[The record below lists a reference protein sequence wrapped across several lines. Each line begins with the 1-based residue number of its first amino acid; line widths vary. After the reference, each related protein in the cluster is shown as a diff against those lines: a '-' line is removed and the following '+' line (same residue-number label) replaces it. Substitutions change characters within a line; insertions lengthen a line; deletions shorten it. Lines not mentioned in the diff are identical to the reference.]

1 MHRTAAARI
10 KKAGGLLAI
19 LIIATVI
26 AAGELA
32 HNPAALPAAAAI
44 QDFSAAQRYVFVPS
58 RSTPAVAV
66 IEKDTDKVVGTL
78 ESGVVPA
85 QVVVSESVG
94 KLAAID
100 AISRR
105 ISIVDLRSGKKNGVD
120 LNFMP
125 QRLLNSA
132 DGNLVAAAD
141 LAGGTVA
148 FIELV
153 REREVSRIAGL
164 QAIRDLLFGAD
175 GAFLYTAAEGLNG
188 IGVVDIARGKLIEEI
203 PTYGTASG
211 DVSGLTRSP
220 SGRLG
225 YAKSRGGRA
234 ISVLDLSNF
243 RPVRQLDVGRAA
255 TKVFP
260 TGFGGYLVV
269 PDNVERTVTVIAN
282 SSMSVAAMLK
292 GAAEMTT
299 VYSGWFDTLA
309 LVPSRSERKLLIYD
323 LDQLANGGEVSLQG
337 TPGPG
342 AVTPE
347 GTKLYLALEG
357 THQVAVIDLQKRQLV
372 KTVDVGHEP
381 LAAIMARSFDIC
393 HN

>member
-1 MHRTAAARI
+1 MDRTAAASI
-10 KKAGGLLAI
+10 KQASGLLAI
-19 LIIATVI
+19 FVATAVI
-26 AAGELA
+26 AVVELP
-32 HNPAALPAAAAI
+32 HDPAALPAAAAI

-66 IEKDTDKVVGTL
+66 IEKDGDRVVGTL

-94 KLAAID
+94 KLVAID
-100 AISRR
+100 ASSRR
-105 ISIVDLRSGKKNGVD
+105 ISIVDLKSGTKNGVD
-120 LNFMP
+120 LNFVP

-141 LAGGTVA
+141 LAGGMVA

-164 QAIRDLLFGAD
+164 PAIRDLLFGAD
-175 GAFLYTAAEGLNG
+175 GAFLYVAAEGLNG
-188 IGVVDIARGKLIEEI
+188 IGVVDIARGELIEEI
-203 PTYGTASG
+203 PTYGTAPG

-225 YAKSRGGRA
+225 YAKSRDGRA

-243 RPVRQLDVGRAA
+243 RPVRQVDVGRAA

-292 GAAEMTT
+292 GAADMTT

-323 LDQLANGGEVSLQG
+323 LDQLASGGEVSLRG

-342 AVTPE
+342 AVTLE

-357 THQVAVIDLQKRQLV
+357 THQVAVIDLQKRQLM
-372 KTVDVGHEP
+372 KTIDVGNEP